1 MRLVGPVGR
10 LSLRVRLVAGFA
22 AAMLVVLAGAGT
34 FVYLQVRAALDHEL
48 NSELALTGSRLSA
61 QIDQT
66 GKLAGLSD
74 LFSGERYQVFDSAG
88 TVLAQSPYPSARP
101 LLSPADVAA
110 ALEGP
115 IWRDSGRVLLEDSE
129 ATRVYGV
136 ALKPGA
142 GGSAAVVAVAASRD
156 QRDAALREVLFQ
168 LSVAGLVTLLLAA
181 FVGDRLARAALRP
194 VERYRRQAIEVT
206 QGASGVR
213 LDVPPD
219 RDDEITRLGHS
230 LNQML
235 EALEGALEH
244 ERRFVNDA
252 SHELRTPL
260 TLIGTRVQLARRRS
274 RTIAEHEAVLEEIT
288 VDIERISRLADQL
301 LEMGVADGDA
311 SASEV
316 TDLALVARTQAERHG
331 ALVTSD
337 GLGSPAVTLQVLTGG
352 RTPVAVDH
360 VRLERV
366 VVNLLDNAVKH
377 GAPPIT
383 VAVDRLGDVA
393 RLTVTDHG
401 AGMDPATLAAA
412 PDRFVRAP
420 EARSR
425 AGSGL
430 GLALVKATVLTA
442 GGELRLCCGGRHE
455 RFGERFPVECDHTE
469 GTVVTVLLP
478 FAGAPPRDEA
488 P

>member
-1 MRLVGPVGR
+1 MRLAGFVGG

-22 AAMLVVLAGAGT
+22 AAMLVVLAGAGA
-34 FVYLQVRAALDHEL
+34 FVYLQVKAALDHEL

-61 QIDQT
+61 QIERT

-101 LLSPADVAA
+101 LLSPAEVSS
-110 ALEGP
+110 ALERP
-115 IWRDSGRVLLEDSE
+115 IWHDSGRVLLEDSE

-136 ALKPGA
+136 ALTSNA
-142 GGSAAVVAVAASRD
+142 GESAAVVAVAASRD
-156 QRDAALREVLFQ
+156 QRDAALREVLLQ
-168 LSVAGLVTLLLAA
+168 LSVAGLATLVLAA
-181 FVGDRLARAALRP
+181 FVGDRLARAALKP

-206 QGASGVR
+206 RGASGVR
-213 LDVPPD
+213 LDVPAD

-235 EALEGALEH
+235 AALEEALEH

-274 RTIAEHEAVLEEIT
+274 RTIAEHEAVLDEIT
-288 VDIERISRLADQL
+288 VDIDRISRLADQL
-301 LEMGVADGDA
+301 LEVGAADSDA
-311 SASEV
+311 AASEV
-316 TDLALVARTQAERHG
+316 TDLALVARTQAERHR
-331 ALVTSD
+331 ALVTSERA
-337 GLGSPAVTLQVLTGG
+337 GSAAGTLQVLTSGET
-352 RTPVAVDH
+352 RVAVDH

-366 VVNLLDNAVKH
+366 VVNLLDNALKH

-383 VAVDRLGDVA
+383 VAVDQVAGAA
-393 RLTVTDHG
+393 RLMVTDRG

-420 EARSR
+420 EARNR

-430 GLALVKATVLTA
+430 GLSLVKTTVLA
-442 GGELRLCCGGRHE
+442 SGGELRLCCGGRHE
-455 RFGERFPVECDHTE
+455 RFGEQFPIECDHAE
-469 GTVVTVLLP
+469 GTVATVLWP
-478 FAGAPPRDEA
+478 SASAPSG
-488 P
+488 